1 LSSSTLRKK
10 RKGFTMVMNDFI
22 NDSSFP
28 SFPKFLYIFMESKP
42 DGWQF
47 SLNGL
52 VSQMYESKPTIIKA
66 LNTLIELGYLE
77 KIKKRVNGKQV
88 ANDYILHDVETVH
101 LKKSNNKQVP
111 QELEPLEID
120 ILPSSSAEDNNE
132 EIKTFLDLKKFLVKY
147 NKNYD
152 GEQFIF
158 QFGDEQVSIS
168 NVAIPYFRTGKKKNE
183 NLSFEESDL
192 FYKSCLNRKDLLI
205 AYIRKNIV
213 KDVLIA

>member
-1 LSSSTLRKK
+1 MSSSTLRKK

-52 VSQMYESKPTIIKA
+52 VSQIYESKPTIIKA

-88 ANDYILHDVETVH
+88 ANDYILHDVESINV
-101 LKKSNNKQVP
+101 KKQNNSEEEQS
-111 QELEPLEID
+111 QEVSIIEPC
-120 ILPSSSAEDNNE
+120 SSDNS
-132 EIKTFLDLKKFLVKY
+132 IKTFLDLKKFLVVH
-147 NKNYD
+147 NKNYN
-152 GEQFIF
+152 GEQFLF
-158 QFGDEQVSIS
+158 QFEDEKVSIS
-168 NVAIPYFRTGKKKNE
+168 DKGIPYFRTGE
-183 NLSFEESDL
+183 NRNNHLSYSESDL
-192 FYKSCLNRKDLLI
+192 FYKSCLNRKDILI
-205 AYIRKNIV
+205 PYIQKSIV